1 MTSAKVLYIPQG
13 STKKIISYLDTKK
26 GMDITP
32 IDGYIA
38 RLIGMPQHGWIYIGQ
53 EHLSHGDFLYKLVTA
68 KAAMKDFTLIPGET
82 TYFLLKDLAEQM
94 DMNRSKLIYYSQHL
108 SHLKEGAYVPDTY
121 KIPIGLSEKET
132 ILLLLNQ
139 SKKKMKAWSKKIF
152 GNYNEKKWH
161 HYIIKASVIQ
171 KEAASVEDMPY
182 VSSVISNRLKRGMKL
197 QMDGTLNY
205 GKYSH
210 QKVTAERIRN
220 DESSYNTYRYE
231 GIPKDAVCN
240 VGLDAMKAAIF
251 PAKTD
256 YLYFVR
262 TKKGHH
268 SYSRNYSSHLKKIRS
283 ATK

>member
-13 STKKIISYLDTKK
+13 STKKIISYLDAK

-38 RLIGMPQHGWIYIGQ
+38 RLIGMPQQGWIYIGQ
-53 EHLSHGDFLYKLVTA
+53 ERLSHGDFLYKLVTA

-82 TYFLLKDLAEQM
+82 TYILLKNLAEEM
-94 DMNRSKLIYYSQHL
+94 DLNRSKLIYYSERL
-108 SHLKEGAYVPDTY
+108 SHVKEGAYVPDTY

-139 SKKKMKAWSKKIF
+139 SKKKMKQWSEKIF

-161 HYIIKASVIQ
+161 HYIIKASIIQ
-171 KEAASVEDMPY
+171 KEAASIEDMPY
-182 VSSVISNRLKRGMKL
+182 VSSVITNRLKRGMKL

-220 DESSYNTYRYE
+220 DESRYNTYKYE
-231 GIPKDAVCN
+231 GIPKEAVCN
-240 VGLDAMKAAIF
+240 VGLDAIKAAIF
-251 PAKTD
+251 PAKSD

-268 SYSRNYSSHLKKIRS
+268 SYSRHYAAHRKKIRS

>member
-13 STKKIISYLDTKK
+13 STKKIITYLDTKK
-26 GMDITP
+26 RMDITP

-38 RLIGMPQHGWIYIGQ
+38 RLIGMPQHGWIAIGQ
-53 EHLSHGDFLYKLVTA
+53 EHLTHGDFLYKLVTA
-68 KAAMKDFTLIPGET
+68 RAAMKDFTLIPGET
-82 TYFLLKDLAEQM
+82 TYFLLKDLSEQM
-94 DMNRSKLIYYSQHL
+94 DLNRSKLMYYSQQL
-108 SHLKEGAYVPDTY
+108 SHVNEGAYVPDTY
-121 KIPIGLSEKET
+121 KIPVGLSEKET

-139 SKKKMKAWSKKIF
+139 SKKKMRLWSEKIF

-161 HYIIKASVIQ
+161 QYVIKASIIQ
-171 KEAASVEDMPY
+171 KEAASIEDMPY

-210 QKVTAERIRN
+210 QKVTAAQIRN
-220 DESSYNTYRYE
+220 DESSYNTYKHE
-231 GIPKDAVCN
+231 GIPKEAVCN
-240 VGLDAMKAAIF
+240 VGLDAIKAAIF
-251 PAKTD
+251 PAKSD

-268 SYSRNYSSHLKKIRS
+268 SYSRHYAAHRKKIKN